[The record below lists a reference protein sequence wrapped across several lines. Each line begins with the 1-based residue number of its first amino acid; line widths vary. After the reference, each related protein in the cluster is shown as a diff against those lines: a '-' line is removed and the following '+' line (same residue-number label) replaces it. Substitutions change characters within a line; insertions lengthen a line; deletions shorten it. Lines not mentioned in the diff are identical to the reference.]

1 MNTIWLAFLTGL
13 TSGGISCIAIQG
25 GLLTS
30 AISNIE
36 NSKNNK
42 GVVLTFLFSKLVAY
56 TLLGLFLGLIGSY
69 LVITPRISAIF
80 QIFIGVFLLAT
91 AGRIL
96 NLHPIFR
103 YFVIQ
108 PPKFIYKIAKNQSK
122 SRNLFAP
129 IVLGSLTILMPCG
142 VTQAMMVVALGTAN
156 PIQSALI
163 MFAFVLGTS
172 PVFFAL
178 GVSLSKLV
186 KYRVFNYISAGVITI
201 FAVISL
207 NSAMGLLGS
216 VHTLQNYWT
225 VISGRTAKEVR
236 IASVSNGIQEA
247 TIYVANNGYTSDS
260 TSLKVGVPVRLKLVT
275 NNVLSCSRAFTI
287 PSLNISKILPST
299 GEEIIEFTPNKT
311 GRLAYSCSM
320 GMYTGS
326 FNVVE

>member
-13 TSGGISCIAIQG
+13 TSGGVSCIAIQG

-42 GVVLTFLFSKLVAY
+42 GIVLTFLFSKIVAY

-69 LVITPRISAIF
+69 LVITPKISAIF
-80 QIFIGVFLLAT
+80 QIFIGIFLLAT

-108 PPKFIYKIAKNQSK
+108 PPKFIYKFAKNQSS

-129 IVLGSLTILMPCG
+129 IILGSLTVFMPCG
-142 VTQAMMVVALGTAN
+142 VTQAMMIVALGTAN
-156 PIQSALI
+156 PIQSSLI

-178 GVSLSKLV
+178 GVSLSKLI
-186 KYRVFNYISAGVITI
+186 KYRAFNYISAGVITV
-201 FAVISL
+201 FAIISL

-225 VISGRTAKEVR
+225 VISGKTANEVR
-236 IASVSNGIQEA
+236 SASVNDGIQEA
-247 TIYVANNGYTSDS
+247 TIYVANNGYRSDS
-260 TSLKVGVPVRLKLVT
+260 TSLKVGVPVKLKMVT
-275 NNVLSCSRAFTI
+275 NNVFSCSRAFTI

-311 GRLAYSCSM
+311 GRLAYTCSM

-326 FNVVE
+326 FNVVQ

>member
-1 MNTIWLAFLTGL
+1 M
-13 TSGGISCIAIQG
+13 
-25 GLLTS
+25 TS

-36 NSKNNK
+36 NPKNNK

-56 TLLGLFLGLIGSY
+56 TLLGLFLGLIGSF
-69 LVITPRISAIF
+69 LVITPKISAIF
-80 QIFIGVFLLAT
+80 QIFIGIFLLAT

-108 PPKFIYKIAKNQSK
+108 PPKFIYKIAKNQSN
-122 SRNLFAP
+122 SQNLFAP
-129 IVLGSLTILMPCG
+129 IVLGSLTVLMPCG
-142 VTQAMMVVALGTAN
+142 ITQAMMIVALGTAN

-178 GVSLSKLV
+178 GISLSKLI
-186 KYRVFNYISAGVITI
+186 KYRVFNYFSAAVITI
-201 FAVISL
+201 FAIISL
-207 NSAMGLLGS
+207 NSAMGLFGS
-216 VHTLQNYWT
+216 VHTLQNYWM
-225 VISGRTAKEVR
+225 VISGNAANEVR
-236 IASVSNGIQEA
+236 SASVSDGVQEA
-247 TIYVANNGYTSDS
+247 TIYVTNNGYRSDS
-260 TSLKVGVPVRLKLVT
+260 TSLKVGIPVRLKMVT